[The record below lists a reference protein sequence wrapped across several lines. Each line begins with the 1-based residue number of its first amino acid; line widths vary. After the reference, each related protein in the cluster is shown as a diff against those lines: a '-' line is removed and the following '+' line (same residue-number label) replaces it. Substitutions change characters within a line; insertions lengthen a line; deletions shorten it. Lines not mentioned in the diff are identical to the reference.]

1 MRLYDLFFYVC
12 AIGFQGHSYSG
23 KPSLYFGSLGVT
35 CSIWLCIMI
44 ALFNFGIDFHSDLLD
59 ILCLLIIYLPIL
71 WYYKAKKRGI
81 KIFVKYKRIGP
92 GYTILLFIL
101 LLPVFCGLLPIA
113 IEYLIK
119 FLFYK

>member
-101 LLPVFCGLLPIA
+101 MLPVFCGLLPIA